1 MTASD
6 FSDVFVSYRRKN
18 VEFAKQIVQSLNAD
32 GREVWID
39 WEDIPPG
46 STSFSDD
53 IKRGLEGADAFIC
66 ILSPDYMQ
74 STYCVDLEMGYAIQL
89 KKKIIPIVLEKF
101 DDYIDKLP
109 DTVKGIN
116 WIYFT
121 PHAGHANNYDEAF
134 PKIIQV
140 LDQDLEHAR
149 EHKRIALRALEWDS
163 SQRNPSYLL
172 KGKEIREAEIWVEN
186 SVDKIPQVTETHL
199 QYITASRRA
208 AIRQQRFLLTSSLVA
223 LGVTVILTILA
234 LVFFGLARTNEQ
246 RALQAEDTAIANEEI
261 ALTNE
266 AAAITAE
273 AKAVANFE
281 LAEAARATAEA
292 NLREAWQSQ
301 ALFWG
306 DLARQQSDAGLHQQA
321 VLLALE
327 SLQHVDEGIVADTS
341 YAVLHEA
348 LRQYYRMSL
357 SLAHDDGVLGA
368 MWLDDGSRIL
378 SYAFDQ
384 TLVIWDADSGEPLHT
399 FTFDFA
405 LEDVVLNAGQTL
417 ALARTGQFGD
427 PVRLLDIGD
436 GTIIAELDIVN
447 RENYA
452 NHARFSADESRVFVT
467 TESGFIIDGEL
478 LVFDAATGDL
488 LTRIQQGDDFD
499 ELVFNSDETRLIT
512 WSEVSGQPLQVW
524 NLETGES
531 EMEIYHSGVL
541 GFYLDALWT
550 ADDSQFIINC
560 LDCGENDTDQLQIY
574 DAAAGEQIGTI
585 TFDATIQVMRWN
597 ADKSL
602 LMVGTGNVLLFYD
615 LSIWKPLFA
624 LQGEGVIYDAEWNGD
639 ESQVLVREENVV
651 HILDVMSGEQIAR
664 FAEAERVES
673 AQWSADE
680 SRVLMATANKVSV
693 WDVASSQRCID
704 ITPEISV
711 RAAAWNADES
721 RIMISDGNAVT
732 VYDSQH
738 GAQLPNFASDRTVR
752 GVQWSAGGAQLLTY
766 GEDGSIRLWGVNQA
780 EPLRTMQE
788 AAWVNGV
795 RWNADESQL
804 FSWMADSTLSIWDM
818 AAGERTWQGSAAAE
832 WVTDAFWSADSSQIF
847 IVAQPELYDTGQ
859 ILHLDVTSG
868 ELTTLIDH
876 PLPFSVAM
884 LNSDETQILTY
895 ASSDFDF
902 LEFTG
907 EIILWDAATGE
918 AVNELDLEYPVWDA
932 KWSADETRVLANV
945 GLSTE
950 IEQIGYA
957 VIWDIASGDLIRL
970 PHERQINQLAWNSDE
985 SQILTVS
992 DDGTAVVWGAEGEAQ
1007 FTLAHSEWGLEGRWT
1022 DDEAF
1027 IITWHPDS
1035 IKVWDAGDGSER
1047 YTLTHPQEE
1056 KFTRV
1061 SLSPSGGMIAAATG
1075 LGSNDILLWNTATGE
1090 LLLTIDVAQFVENFA
1105 WHPVESSFLAWS
1117 FSEQS
1122 LWLTNY
1128 LDLFQRAETLAVRSF
1143 TAEEKA
1149 QFFILANE

>member
-18 VEFAKQIVQSLNAD
+18 VEFAKQIVQSLNDD

-53 IKRGLEGADAFIC
+53 IKRGLEGADAFLC

-89 KKKIIPIVLEKF
+89 KKKIIPIVYEKF
-101 DDYIDKLP
+101 DAYIDKLP

-121 PHAGHANNYDEAF
+121 PHAGQANGYDESF

-140 LDQDLEHAR
+140 LDQDLAHAR
-149 EHKRIALRALEWDS
+149 EHKRIALRALEWDGN
-163 SQRNPSYLL
+163 QRNPSYLL
-172 KGKEIREAEIWVEN
+172 KGAEIREAEIWVEN
-186 SVDKIPQVTETHL
+186 SADKIPPVTETHL

-208 AIRQQRFLLTSSLVA
+208 AISQQRFFLTSSLVA

-273 AKAVANFE
+273 ANAVANFE

-348 LRQYYRMSL
+348 LRQPYRMSL
-357 SLAHDDGVLGA
+357 NLPHAGGILGA
-368 MWLDDGSRIL
+368 FWLDDGSRII
-378 SYAFDQ
+378 SYSLDQ

-405 LEDVVLNAGQTL
+405 LEDVALNADQTL

-427 PVRLLDIGD
+427 PVRLLDIVNGE
-436 GTIIAELDIVN
+436 ISAELDIVN
-447 RENYA
+447 PQNYA
-452 NHARFSADESRVFVT
+452 NHARFSADESRIFIT
-467 TESGFIIDGEL
+467 TESGFITDGEL
-478 LVFDAATGDL
+478 LVFDTATGDL
-488 LTRIQQGDDFD
+488 LTHIQQGDDFD
-499 ELVFNSDETRLIT
+499 ALVFNSDETRLIT

-531 EMEIYHSGVL
+531 EIEIYNSGVL

-550 ADDSQFIINC
+550 ADDSQFIVNC

-574 DAAAGEQIGTI
+574 DAATGERIDTI

-597 ADKSL
+597 ADQSL
-602 LMVGTGNVLLFYD
+602 LMVGTGNLLLFYD
-615 LSIWKPLFA
+615 PSIWKPLFA
-624 LQGEGVIYDAEWNGD
+624 LQGEGIIYDAEWNGD
-639 ESQVLVREENVV
+639 ESQVLVREDTIV
-651 HILDVMSGEQIAR
+651 HVLDVMSGEQVAR
-664 FAEAERVES
+664 FAEAELIDS
-673 AQWSADE
+673 AHWGADE
-680 SRVLMATANKVSV
+680 SRVLTATANKVSV
-693 WDVASSQRCID
+693 WDVDSSQRLID
-704 ITPEISV
+704 ITPEIST
-711 RAAAWNADES
+711 RAAAWNPDES
-721 RIMISDGNAVT
+721 RIMINDGNAVT
-732 VYDSQH
+732 VYDTLH

-752 GVQWSAGGAQLLTY
+752 GVQWSSGEQLVTH
-766 GEDGSIRLWGVNQA
+766 GEDGSIRLWGVNQT
-780 EPLRTMQE
+780 EPLFTMQE

-804 FSWMADSTLSIWDM
+804 FSWTADSTLSIWDM
-818 AAGERTWQGSAAAE
+818 ATGERIWQGAVAAE
-832 WVTDAFWSADSSQIF
+832 WVTDAFWSADGTQVY
-847 IVAQPELYDTGQ
+847 IVAQPELYDTGE
-859 ILHLDVTSG
+859 ILRLDVASG

-918 AVNELDLEYPVWDA
+918 AVNQLDLEYPVWDVL
-932 KWSADETRVLANV
+932 WNTDETKVLVNV

-992 DDGTAVVWGAEGEAQ
+992 DDGTAVIWDAAGEAQ

-1022 DDEAF
+1022 EDETLL
-1027 IITWHPDS
+1027 ITYHPDS
-1035 IKVWDAGDGSER
+1035 IKIWDAGDGSER
-1047 YTLTHPQEE
+1047 YTLAHPQGE
-1056 KFTRV
+1056 KFTQV
-1061 SLSPSGGMIAAATG
+1061 SLSPSGAMVAAAAG
-1075 LGSNDILLWNTATGE
+1075 LGNQDMFLWDTASGD
-1090 LLLTIDVAQFVENFA
+1090 LQVTIDMAHYIENFA
-1105 WHPVESSFLAWS
+1105 WNPDESSLLAWS
-1117 FSEQS
+1117 FSRQS
-1122 LWLTNY
+1122 LWLTDY
-1128 LDLFQRAETLAVRSF
+1128 FDLVQRGETLAARDF
-1143 TAEEKA
+1143 TAEERA
-1149 QFFILANE
+1149 QFFVTAEE